1 MNNKRT
7 FKDNLRIIFKNIYV
21 IFIIVLVS
29 VGIFMVYCEKSTI
42 YYESKGIILIKDKDT
57 TYSLEKLNTFALY
70 FKTRDLIDAVKEELK
85 LTDSS
90 KKLISNIGTKVIKD
104 SNYIELVVKNENNV
118 VAKKIIEKSIEKF
131 EENFSKIYPELEVII
146 IDQPRSN
153 DGYVRINTELY
164 MYIVVISSTIIGIVI
179 VLIFG
184 NDDVSIKNHEDM
196 EKYLGLK
203 TLGIIPSNETDNIT
217 KKAKKLS
224 LFNDNT
230 KELDLKIIKDSGS
243 LISESYRMVR
253 TNLDFLDLKA
263 INFTSTTASEGK
275 SESISNIATAFAMI
289 GKKTLLIDCDLRKP
303 TLHRRFNLNRT
314 LGFTD
319 IIIYDRIETYEKY
332 IQTVELPEKYK
343 LDVITAGS
351 KVSNPSELLSSP
363 RFSKLLEKLKNDYDL
378 ILIDCPPVS
387 LMTDAVIISNL
398 CDGTA
403 YIIEYDRLNYSVIKN
418 SINQLKDVNS
428 NVLGGVITKVNINKQ
443 KKLYGNKYEYYY
455 SNYM

>member
-153 DGYVRINTELY
+153 DGYVRINTEL
-164 MYIVVISSTIIGIVI
+164 
-179 VLIFG
+179 
-184 NDDVSIKNHEDM
+184 
-196 EKYLGLK
+196 
-203 TLGIIPSNETDNIT
+203 
-217 KKAKKLS
+217 
-224 LFNDNT
+224 
-230 KELDLKIIKDSGS
+230 
-243 LISESYRMVR
+243 
-253 TNLDFLDLKA
+253 
-263 INFTSTTASEGK
+263 
-275 SESISNIATAFAMI
+275 
-289 GKKTLLIDCDLRKP
+289 
-303 TLHRRFNLNRT
+303 
-314 LGFTD
+314 
-319 IIIYDRIETYEKY
+319 
-332 IQTVELPEKYK
+332 
-343 LDVITAGS
+343 
-351 KVSNPSELLSSP
+351 
-363 RFSKLLEKLKNDYDL
+363 
-378 ILIDCPPVS
+378 
-387 LMTDAVIISNL
+387 
-398 CDGTA
+398 
-403 YIIEYDRLNYSVIKN
+403 
-418 SINQLKDVNS
+418 
-428 NVLGGVITKVNINKQ
+428 
-443 KKLYGNKYEYYY
+443 
-455 SNYM
+455 